1 MLTIVTIAVPIVLV
15 AIIAAIW
22 WVMRD
27 PTPPPRPPGCHRRR
41 RDPHDPIR
49 GDDEEPPEQHDLSLS
64 SWDGKGRR
72 GSLAIV
78 ERRNHDSFLPLMLS
92 V

>member
-1 MLTIVTIAVPIVLV
+1 MPGALINHLCPQEVNPMLTIVTVAVPIVLV

-22 WVMRD
+22 SVVRD

-49 GDDEEPPEQHDLSLS
+49 GDDEEPPEQHDL
-64 SWDGKGRR
+64 
-72 GSLAIV
+72 
-78 ERRNHDSFLPLMLS
+78 
-92 V
+92 